1 MIDNIVTVGGI
12 VGFVY
17 LCYRV
22 GLVIN
27 KVKHW
32 RFAREWQ
39 PLIGIINGT
48 VHDDP
53 QGGGASSYLVG
64 QWKGETIHAHMSPQ
78 VRTYGSDVIENR
90 FSIGVAEQHGHSSWR
105 TVTFPELD
113 LTSDDSAAI
122 ADRLR
127 RAGVVALLRNA
138 ACVNARFERHSNYL
152 FVEEIVTPLWCPP
165 PERFVVLLDLAVEL
179 ARAQRDVNAPTAAR
193 AVVR

>member
-1 MIDNIVTVGGI
+1 MIDNLITVVAI
-12 VGFVY
+12 IGFVY

-32 RFAREWQ
+32 RFTREWQ

-48 VHDDP
+48 VHEDP

-64 QWKGETIHAHMSPQ
+64 EWKGATIHARMSPQ

-90 FSIGVAEQHGHSSWR
+90 FSIGVAEQHGHSSWQ
-105 TVTFPELD
+105 TVTFPELA
-113 LTSDDSAAI
+113 LTSDDTAL
-122 ADRLR
+122 ADRLC

-138 ACVNARFERHSNYL
+138 ACFNARFERHSNYV
-152 FVEEIVTPLWCPP
+152 FIEEIVTPLWCPP

-179 ARAQRDVNAPTAAR
+179 AQVQR
-193 AVVR
+193 AVNISPSAHAGAR